1 MKRAIT
7 AVCAACLA
15 AAAGFAGVAAAR
27 TAHHRAHH
35 PKKHCVRRHHR
46 RHCTKRRRSHHTHT
60 QPAPTGGTPSTTPP
74 GGTTTPPPQIGH
86 LQVTEREFSIVPS
99 RTTLAAG
106 TVAVELDNRGQDPH
120 NLRIERADTTG
131 NPFDFAVAQPGSV
144 SSRRLDL
151 APGTWKLYC
160 TLAGHEAAGMH
171 ALITVTG

>member
-60 QPAPTGGTPSTTPP
+60 QPAPTGTPSTTPP